1 MLEKLTLN
9 QKFIQIIKSN
19 KLCKTILEMSKD
31 STASNEVK
39 KICVR
44 IVRNVNGSGGRGVG
58 SGLQKM
64 RSEYMPSMLMNSNV
78 SG

>member
-44 IVRNVNGSGGRGVG
+44 IVRNVNGGGGRGVG